1 MGDFNTDLLVPDSRT
16 RKLLSVVESVNL
28 KFLPLSATHHS
39 STTDTLI
46 DLILTS
52 DDSLVAR
59 HGQHLA
65 PGFSK
70 HDLIFCSY
78 RLRIPKAKPVV
89 LLQRNFSKLDAE
101 KLRSDATQIQWS
113 DMQDLPDI
121 NDKVAFLCS
130 NVIKLFDTHA
140 PVRPVKLKH
149 RPTPWINETIRKFMV
164 RRDRAFRRYK
174 ISRTEENWS
183 ACKVARNRC
192 NQMCRNAKRLYIA
205 EQLELSSPA
214 GTWKFLRSLGVGK
227 PPKLDNQ
234 IPFDINT
241 LNNHFASSLTLDSHT
256 KNLTLN
262 LIHNMPTPDIDSFIF
277 APASPEEIRK
287 IILSIKSKAVGHD
300 NIGRIMVTNLL
311 DILLPA
317 ITHII
322 NHSLDSGNF
331 PDLWRKAYVIPLP
344 KISNPSS
351 LNHYRPIS
359 ILPFLSKV
367 LESIVHRQL
376 TAFLC
381 NGGLLNPYQS
391 GFRAGH
397 STTTALL
404 KVTED
409 IRSGMENRMITVLVL
424 IDFSN
429 AFNAVDHDLLLAV
442 LVKSQISPA
451 AVSWFSSYLRGRQQA
466 IRSCSVLSDWSDL
479 SAGVPQGGILSPL
492 LFSIFIDLVSSS
504 LLCSYH
510 LYADDLQLYCQV
522 KPEDLVSAINQL
534 NGDLNSIL
542 DWSNRFGILVN
553 PVKCQ
558 AIIVGS
564 SQLISNHDL
573 NSAPL
578 VFDGCNIPF
587 SSTVKDLGVTIDE
600 NLSWVPQVN
609 SVSRRIFAS
618 LHSLLPLK
626 NFLPFQTKRSLAMS
640 LLLPILDYADVCYL
654 DLTEALLN
662 KLERLQNTCIRF
674 IFGLRK
680 YDHVSARLW
689 NDLPESIRKAPSRPL
704 FKSMLAPRGGAP
716 DCICGSTTGGLGLLG
731 LYINEG
737 NVALIDQTL
746 ETLTEYCQGPCHENQ
761 NCIATHESNGLDI
774 ITALILNDINPLGK
788 TRMDLVLELK
798 NNASKLLLAIM
809 ESRNDSENNA
819 ERILYNMDPK
829 QLVDVACSA
838 FHQENSMDA
847 DSDSDDDSPVQGVS
861 PKEVGHN
868 IYILCHQLAA
878 HNKELSRL
886 VRAAPAGPHAHAL
899 QYYRTHTAQ
908 IEIVRTDRSMEQ
920 IVFPIP
926 EICEYL
932 PTESKHR
939 VLATAERDDQ
949 GSKVADFFSRLEH
962 LHHEM
967 KWQKKLRGQPLLFWV
982 SSYMSLWSNILFN
995 FAVLINVIVAFFY
1008 PFQEETPKL
1017 GQHASLVV
1025 WLVFLA
1031 GGALVTLLPRAS
1043 GVRTLLASLVVRL
1056 IYCAGPEPALWT
1068 LGMLTIIVKGIH
1080 LVSIMGNQGT
1090 LWKSPRAVL
1099 GDRELLYHCAY
1110 LLFCLMAIAS
1120 HPFFFSV
1127 LLLDIVYREETLLNV
1142 MRSVTRNGRSI
1153 LLTAVLALVL
1163 VYTCSVSH
1171 RSPVQRCTTHTHP
1184 QGHAH
1189 RD

>member
-101 KLRSDATQIQWS
+101 RLRSDATQIQWS

-192 NQMCRNAKRLYIA
+192 NQMCRNAKRRYIA

-317 ITHII
+317 ITHIT

-558 AIIVGS
+558 AIIIGS

-680 YDHVSARLW
+680 YDHVSVRLW

-704 FKSMLAPRGGAP
+704 FKSMGTVDMSHEHAGYLL
-716 DCICGSTTGGLGLLG
+716 GLGLNGQLKDMPFMHIYEHLVKCQQLTSVGLLLG
-731 LYINEG
+731 LAATYRGTMDVQATKMMSIHLEPLLPPTSIELDIHQHLLVAALLGAGLIYQETRHAPLARVLTREIGKPPGPDMEHCTEREG
-737 NVALIDQTL
+737 YALAAGLALGFVYVGAGDEEP
-746 ETLTEYCQGPCHENQ
+746 ETSSV
-761 NCIATHESNGLDI
+761 NCISGL
-774 ITALILNDINPLGK
+774 ALGFVYVGAGDEIPSYIPQCLRTYMLGG
-788 TRMDLVLELK
+788 DPP
-798 NNASKLLLAIM
+798 SKLG
-809 ESRNDSENNA
+809 
-819 ERILYNMDPK
+819 YQK
-829 QLVDVACSA
+829 
-838 FHQENSMDA
+838 
-847 DSDSDDDSPVQGVS
+847 
-861 PKEVGHN
+861 
-868 IYILCHQLAA
+868 
-878 HNKELSRL
+878 
-886 VRAAPAGPHAHAL
+886 
-899 QYYRTHTAQ
+899 
-908 IEIVRTDRSMEQ
+908 DRSKSGDKS
-920 IVFPIP
+920 
-926 EICEYL
+926 CL
-932 PTESKHR
+932 N
-939 VLATAERDDQ
+939 LD
-949 GSKVADFFSRLEH
+949 
-962 LHHEM
+962 
-967 KWQKKLRGQPLLFWV
+967 V
-982 SSYMSLWSNILFN
+982 SS
-995 FAVLINVIVAFFY
+995 
-1008 PFQEETPKL
+1008 
-1017 GQHASLVV
+1017 
-1025 WLVFLA
+1025 
-1031 GGALVTLLPRAS
+1031 GGATLAL
-1043 GVRTLLASLVVRL
+1043 GL
-1056 IYCAGPEPALWT
+1056 IY
-1068 LGMLTIIVKGIH
+1068 LGTG
-1080 LVSIMGNQGT
+1080 S
-1090 LWKSPRAVL
+1090 RAVAQWL
-1099 GDRELLYHCAY
+1099 RPPPTAY
-1110 LLFCLMAIAS
+1110 LLDAARPHALMCRAIAIGLIMWHEVEPTEEWVES
-1120 HPFFFSV
+1120 QVPDTIKPYCFV
-1127 LLLDIVYREETLLNV
+1127 KPTEDNIDYEAMNQAYCNIVAGACFTLGLRYAGSGLEEARDTALHYTNLRAYCNIVAGACFTLGLRYAGSGLEEARDTALHYTNLFLTLAGK
-1142 MRSVTRNGRSI
+1142 SLGELAGRSTLESCLCVC
-1153 LLTAVLALVL
+1153 LLAAAMVMSGRGDIAVHSVCRRLRARVPRPAAARAPALEHGPQVMWGH
-1163 VYTCSVSH
+1163 SH
-1171 RSPVQRCTTHTHP
+1171 TDTRQIP
-1184 QGHAH
+1184 
-1189 RD
+1189 